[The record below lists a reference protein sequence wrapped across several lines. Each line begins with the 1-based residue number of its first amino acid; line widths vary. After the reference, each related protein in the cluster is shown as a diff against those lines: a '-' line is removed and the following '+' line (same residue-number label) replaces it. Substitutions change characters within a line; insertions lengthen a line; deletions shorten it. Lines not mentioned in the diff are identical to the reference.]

1 MNTRSD
7 ISDIPIGVS
16 FGWKNSYNDTDCSD
30 SMTTLVA
37 DGLTV
42 KDSMLAVLSNFVQPY
57 YDVSTFMISASNT
70 AVACTATSQLAQLS
84 IRTTTN
90 SGVGDL
96 LYTLMNYP
104 AEGFFKAADSELVD
118 NQIWNAVFA
127 LEQGAVYRRS
137 MTCMNAGFAVG

>member
-1 MNTRSD
+1 
-7 ISDIPIGVS
+7 
-16 FGWKNSYNDTDCSD
+16 
-30 SMTTLVA
+30 MTTLVN
-37 DGLTV
+37 DGITV
-42 KDSMLAVLSNFVQPY
+42 KDSILNVLANVVQPY
-57 YDVSTFMISASNT
+57 YDISTFMISASNT
-70 AVACTATSQLAQLS
+70 AVACTMTTQLAQLS

-127 LEQGAVYRRS
+127 LEQGAVTRRS
-137 MTCMNAGFAVG
+137 MTCLNAGFAVGQILQGMLAFAIPDEILFGEV